1 MVIQELLIL
10 VQTAGVIA
18 VCMVVIKYAGGV
30 VAALRGDPPGTAV
43 NVWIGNERGQGEPSG
58 FGAAFLLSMLLLI
71 AANLLLTIF
80 ADDRGLARFF
90 FIT

>member
-10 VQTAGVIA
+10 VQTAGVI
-18 VCMVVIKYAGGV
+18 
-30 VAALRGDPPGTAV
+30 T
-43 NVWIGNERGQGEPSG
+43 
-58 FGAAFLLSMLLLI
+58 
-71 AANLLLTIF
+71 ANLLPTAF